1 MGARRGRRKGVRT
14 RRAAHLDLIRPGG
27 HIPHMILALPFPVVD
42 PVLIEVGPLAIRWY
56 ALAYIAGFLFGW
68 WLAKKLVANAALWP
82 GNNAPFA
89 PSAIDD
95 AIVWAALCGILGGR
109 IAFVLIYNLD
119 FYLANPL
126 AMLAVWEGGMAFH
139 GGIVGGVVGLWI
151 FARRNSL
158 PVLPLIDLAAIVA
171 PIGIALG
178 RIANFIKPELWGR
191 VSDVPWAI
199 YFPGAGP
206 LPRHPS
212 QIYQALTEG
221 LLLFAVLLV
230 IARMGGLKR
239 PGFMAGCFG
248 IGYGLARSFGELFRE
263 PDPQLG
269 FLFAGATMG
278 QILSI
283 PVILA
288 GLWLVIRARRQ
299 PA

>member
-1 MGARRGRRKGVRT
+1 MRARAQARLDLSGAR
-14 RRAAHLDLIRPGG
+14 G
-27 HIPHMILALPFPVVD
+27 HTPPMVLALPFPVID
-42 PVLIEVGPLAIRWY
+42 PVLIEFGPLAIRWY

-82 GNNAPFA
+82 GNNSPFA
-89 PSAIDD
+89 PAAIDD

-109 IAFVLIYNLD
+109 LAFVLIYNLD
-119 FYLANPL
+119 YYLANPL
-126 AMLAVWEGGMAFH
+126 AALAVWEGGMAFH
-139 GGIVGGVVGLWI
+139 GGIVGAVVGLWI

-191 VSDVPWAI
+191 VSDVSWAV

-221 LLLFAVLLV
+221 LLLFVVLLV

-278 QILSI
+278 QLLSI

-288 GLWLVIRARRQ
+288 GLWLVIRARRE

>member
-1 MGARRGRRKGVRT
+1 MGARGARRKGGRF
-14 RRAAHLDLIRPGG
+14 RRGASLDLPGRGG
-27 HIPHMILALPFPVVD
+27 HIPTMFLALPFPVID

-68 WLAKKLVANAALWP
+68 WLAKKLVADAALWP

-89 PSAIDD
+89 PTVIDD

-126 AMLAVWEGGMAFH
+126 AVFAVWEGGMAFH
-139 GGIVGGVVGLWI
+139 GGIAGAVAGLWI

-178 RIANFIKPELWGR
+178 RIANFVKPELWGR

-230 IARMGGLKR
+230 IARMGGLRR

-278 QILSI
+278 QILSV
-283 PVILA
+283 PVVVA

>member
-1 MGARRGRRKGVRT
+1 MV
-14 RRAAHLDLIRPGG
+14 
-27 HIPHMILALPFPVVD
+27 LALPFPVVD
-42 PVLIEVGPLAIRWY
+42 PVLIEFGPLAIRWY

-68 WLAKKLVANAALWP
+68 WLAKRLVANATLWP
-82 GNNAPFA
+82 GGRSPFA
-89 PSAIDD
+89 PAAIDD

-109 IAFVLIYNLD
+109 LAFVLIYNLD
-119 FYLANPL
+119 YYLANPL
-126 AMLAVWEGGMAFH
+126 AALAVWEGGMAFH
-139 GGIVGGVVGLWI
+139 GGIVGAVVGLVI

-158 PVLPLIDLAAIVA
+158 PALALIDLAAIVA

-191 VSDVPWAI
+191 VSDVPWAVH
-199 YFPGAGP
+199 FPGAGP
-206 LPRHPS
+206 LARHPS

-221 LLLFAVLLV
+221 LLLFVVLLV
-230 IARMGGLKR
+230 SARMGGLKR

-278 QILSI
+278 QLLSV
-283 PVILA
+283 PVIVA
-288 GLWLVIRARRQ
+288 GLWLVIRARRE